1 MSKQYSDPIAN
12 IKNKYKNVKVKTL
25 DNDILQFQIKNLL
38 SNPGINLLQG
48 KFKVTKEYGHLLKLW
63 KHSILLSV
71 LLSIVV
77 MIFFILENKQ
87 LSNQVEHLKTIF
99 LKEYQVIAPNAKD
112 IKDPR
117 SIIRSLQLGNVSNK
131 ESGLF
136 LNLLTK
142 LSSSLEQTNN
152 IQIQGISYRNEIL
165 DIRLLTPNIM
175 MLDVV
180 IQNINK
186 SGDYESSIQST
197 DQVNE
202 IVNSRIQIKRI
213 MR

>member
-1 MSKQYSDPIAN
+1 
-12 IKNKYKNVKVKTL
+12 
-25 DNDILQFQIKNLL
+25 
-38 SNPGINLLQG
+38 
-48 KFKVTKEYGHLLKLW
+48 
-63 KHSILLSV
+63 
-71 LLSIVV
+71 
-77 MIFFILENKQ
+77 MIIFTLENKQ
-87 LSNQVEHLKTIF
+87 LSNQVEQLKTIF
-99 LKEYQVIAPNAKD
+99 LREYQVIAPNAKD

-117 SIIRSLQLGNVSNK
+117 SIIKSLQLGNFSNK
-131 ESGLF
+131 ESGIF

-186 SGDYESSIQST
+186 FGDYEASIQST

-202 IVNSRIQIKRI
+202 MVNSRIQIKRI
-213 MR
+213 M

>member
-1 MSKQYSDPIAN
+1 
-12 IKNKYKNVKVKTL
+12 
-25 DNDILQFQIKNLL
+25 
-38 SNPGINLLQG
+38 
-48 KFKVTKEYGHLLKLW
+48 
-63 KHSILLSV
+63 
-71 LLSIVV
+71 
-77 MIFFILENKQ
+77 LENKQ

>member
-1 MSKQYSDPIAN
+1 
-12 IKNKYKNVKVKTL
+12 
-25 DNDILQFQIKNLL
+25 
-38 SNPGINLLQG
+38 
-48 KFKVTKEYGHLLKLW
+48 
-63 KHSILLSV
+63 
-71 LLSIVV
+71 
-77 MIFFILENKQ
+77 MIFFTLENNQ
-87 LSNQVEHLKTIF
+87 LSNQVEQLKTIF
-99 LKEYQVIAPNAKD
+99 LREYQVIAPNAKN

-142 LSSSLEQTNN
+142 FSSSLKQTNN

-186 SGDYESSIQST
+186 SGDYEASIQST

-202 IVNSRIQIKRI
+202 MVNSRMQIKRI
-213 MR
+213 MQ